1 MGAKDEGFVEGPGK
15 NGNVLLRSQ
24 LVGWPLSYGFEIV
37 MIGPIGRTV
46 IDDTVYIP
54 YCPHCRV
61 LCIVLFIYYDVT
73 IHSHITN
80 LWLLTQSITT

>member
-37 MIGPIGRTV
+37 MIGPIGR
-46 IDDTVYIP
+46 
-54 YCPHCRV
+54 
-61 LCIVLFIYYDVT
+61 
-73 IHSHITN
+73 
-80 LWLLTQSITT
+80 